1 MAKSVPSRTGE
12 KNHPLDGCP
21 AYAVRPGNDIL
32 PDLDPNVSRPI
43 VLIGLM
49 GSGKTTV
56 GELLAQRLD
65 RPFWDGDAQLEGMT
79 GRSASRLT
87 AERGA
92 DVLHRLEVEV
102 LVRGLSHRP
111 AQVVAAAAAVVLDP
125 QVPSLLAETW
135 VVWLRVEVAHLV
147 SRLRHDDG
155 HRPLP
160 SGDLLGMLRE
170 MARVREPLYASLAD
184 LTVDSGRST
193 PAATVRRI
201 VASLPAGS

>member
-1 MAKSVPSRTGE
+1 M
-12 KNHPLDGCP
+12 
-21 AYAVRPGNDIL
+21 
-32 PDLDPNVSRPI
+32 SRPI
-43 VLIGLM
+43 VLLGLM

-79 GRSASRLT
+79 GQSAARLS

-102 LVRGLSHRP
+102 LVRGLSNRP